1 MGAKSAWLAD
11 MDPSPILIGAGILIV
26 IVIIGATAVLWTRRR
41 MRGNDADIADV
52 PAAGFTLGDLKRL
65 HQAGQ
70 ISNEEF
76 EKARATVV
84 MATKRAAERM
94 AAAKNPAPRKP
105 PLAKEPFSDR

>member
-1 MGAKSAWLAD
+1 MGADSAWLAD
-11 MDPSPILIGAGILIV
+11 MDPTPILIGAGVVIV
-26 IVIIGATAVLWTRRR
+26 IVILGAVAVLWTRRR
-41 MRGNDADIADV
+41 IRGDDADVADV

-84 MATKRAAERM
+84 TATKRAAERM
-94 AAAKNPAPRKP
+94 AAPKKPVPQKP